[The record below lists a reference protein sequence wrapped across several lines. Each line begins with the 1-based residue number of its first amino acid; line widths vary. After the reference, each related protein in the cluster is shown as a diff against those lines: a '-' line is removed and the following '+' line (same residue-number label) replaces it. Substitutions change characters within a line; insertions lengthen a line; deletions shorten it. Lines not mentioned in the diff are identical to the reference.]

1 MKRWRPTASNV
12 TQDACSRVTDG
23 TPDLVAVDQPFTQ
36 RIGDQV
42 HSGTRCRLTHDA
54 RAVTVDCLDTNPK
67 DLGDFLIGLSGD
79 HKVEDLAFAVGQRS
93 GVYALLKHGGITST
107 DHPRPIQ
114 NIGQRPGDFV
124 EVVGL
129 TEDAICTDV
138 DQLRNLPARLNS
150 CEDNDLCFGRPA
162 ARFNKHFGATS
173 MRHRHIQHQQAWRVF
188 ANSGDRFN
196 AINRLSHNLDC
207 IETRVLT
214 AGEPAY
220 NSRADDLM
228 VVGNDGR
235 MGLSETQI
243 SALHYDKTNLSSR
256 ITQMGIKQ
264 NLGPMLVGFVLA
276 LAWMLVL
283 PATAQPVLIEAG
295 KSVEQ
300 IESAATYLVQPRG
313 EEITVDEAL
322 SAYLAGRFEPR
333 MMPDN
338 DGALQDWRTW
348 IALPF
353 SAVDEMQGT
362 PLRRVIGLGGIFVEL
377 PRVYLLCD
385 GEPQTEILAS
395 RSRQQGPLKAR
406 YFTYIRTQSFAMSP
420 GQQCLALI
428 NASSNDNP
436 NIGIFREGELGSN
449 QVVAVLIKSGF
460 TVTLLI
466 IGIVLAVVSYLTNRP
481 LAMVMGIT
489 YSITMVQNETSLYS
503 TAFMEHA
510 SQGRALW
517 EALTLLSVFACYWV
531 FLFAFRS
538 ELRLHRHLAWRFTA
552 VAIPLPLIA
561 IAYYSDSTPD
571 LIWSLYLALFL
582 FAISVTLR
590 FDVAPRLRWTAGA
603 ILLTCV
609 VAAVLVE
616 PYYLGRYLTDLTVEF
631 SRDVVRLMAGL
642 GMLLLVVFDVL
653 RTRRERDRMTKEQI
667 VALATQAESNRRL
680 LEAERE
686 YARVREVAS
695 RHKAQLF
702 STSHDI
708 RQPIAALKSA
718 LTSESANLSAPFLSQ
733 ANQVIAYLER
743 LTKEYSPQPEHRGG
757 EAISDDEAYP
767 VNIVL
772 RAVEDMFEN
781 QAAATGVDLVVDQS
795 EKQTRIPALALI
807 RATSNLVSNAIN
819 HGRPR
824 HIRVDVAGEDNLEI
838 VVSDDGI
845 GMDAATLSDA
855 LNRGTKGQESEGEGL
870 GLSIVQELANRHGF
884 DFHIESVENKGT
896 TATLQLG
903 ARRELSGPD
912 ESLPDC

>member
-1 MKRWRPTASNV
+1 MKRRRPRTSNLTQNTCSWV
-12 TQDACSRVTDG
+12 THGRL
-23 TPDLVAVDQPFTQ
+23 DLVAVDQPFTQ

-42 HSGTRCRLTHDA
+42 YSGTRCGLTHDA
-54 RAVTVDCLDTNPK
+54 RAVSVDCLDADPK
-67 DLGDFLIGLSGD
+67 DLGDFLVGLTGD
-79 HKVEDLAFAVGQRS
+79 HEVEDLAFAVGQRPS
-93 GVYALLKHGGITST
+93 VCAFLKQRSITST
-107 DHPRPIQ
+107 DNPRPIQ

-129 TEDAICTDV
+129 AEDAICANV
-138 DQLRNLPARLNS
+138 DQLSNLPARFDT
-150 CEDNDLCFGRPA
+150 CEDHDLCFGRPA
-162 ARFNKHFGATS
+162 ARFDEHFGAAS
-173 MRHRHIQHQQAWRVF
+173 VWHRHIQHQQAGQVF

-196 AINRLSHNLDC
+196 AIHRLSHNLDG
-207 IETRVLT
+207 IETRGLT
-214 AGEPAY
+214 TGEPAC
-220 NSRADDLM
+220 NRRADDLM
-228 VVGNDGR
+228 VVGDDGR

-243 SALHYDKTNLSSR
+243 SALPCNKTNLSSR
-256 ITQMGIKQ
+256 TTQMGITQ
-264 NLGPMLVGFVLA
+264 HLGRMLVGFVLS
-276 LAWMLVL
+276 LAWIIAL

-300 IESAATYLVQPRG
+300 IENAATYLVQPRG

-338 DGALQDWRTW
+338 DGALHDWRTW

-353 SAVDEMQGT
+353 AAEDEMHVT

-377 PRVYLLCD
+377 PRVYLMCD
-385 GEPQTEILAS
+385 GEPQIEILS
-395 RSRQQGPLKAR
+395 SQSRQQGPLKAR

-420 GQQCLALI
+420 GQECLVLI

-449 QVVAVLIKSGF
+449 QAVAVLLKSGF

-503 TAFMEHA
+503 TTFMESA

-538 ELRLHRHLAWRFTA
+538 ELRLDRHWAWRFTA

-582 FAISVTLR
+582 FAISVALR
-590 FDVAPRLRWTAGA
+590 FDVAPRLRWSAGA
-603 ILLTCV
+603 ILVTCV

-653 RTRRERDRMTKEQI
+653 RTRRERDRMTREQI
-667 VALATQAESNRRL
+667 IGLEAQAESNRRL

-695 RHKAQLF
+695 RHKAQLS

-708 RQPIAALKSA
+708 RQPVAALKSA
-718 LTSESANLSAPFLSQ
+718 LASEAANLSAPFLSQ

-743 LTKEYSPQPEHRGG
+743 LTKEYTSKPEYTEGDVTSHNQ
-757 EAISDDEAYP
+757 AYSID
-767 VNIVL
+767 IVL
-772 RAVEDMFEN
+772 RAVQDMFEG
-781 QAAATGVDLVVDQS
+781 QAADSGVNLVVGRS
-795 EKQTRIPALALI
+795 NHQTRIPALALI
-807 RATSNLVSNAIN
+807 RAISNLVSNALS
-819 HGRPR
+819 HGQAEL
-824 HIRVDVAGEDNLEI
+824 IRVEVTDDDNLEI

-845 GMDAATLSDA
+845 GMDAATLADA
-855 LNRGTKGQESEGEGL
+855 LSRGSKGQESEGDGL
-870 GLSIVQELANRHGF
+870 GLSIIQELADRHGF
-884 DFHIESVENKGT
+884 EFQIGSTQNKGT
-896 TATLQLG
+896 TATLRLCVK
-903 ARRELSGPD
+903 RHLSSPV
-912 ESLPDC
+912 